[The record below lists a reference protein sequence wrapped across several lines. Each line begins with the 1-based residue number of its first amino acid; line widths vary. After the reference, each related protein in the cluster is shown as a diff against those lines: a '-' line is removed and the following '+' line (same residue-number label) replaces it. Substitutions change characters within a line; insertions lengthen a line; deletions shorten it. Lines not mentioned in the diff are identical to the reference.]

1 MWKHAIYYNYY
12 QFSRGMYCISW
23 LYLGLW
29 SCAEYMYMF
38 SHFTSARTTTRCIQ
52 KIMKVIKWSKARKI
66 HSGDLF
72 YNTLRAHNK
81 LAWMKSFFLES
92 FHEWTNDCVCWKMTI
107 LSDTKSKT
115 GIWVSCMQ
123 VCWWN
128 SVYRYYVVWS
138 WHWCTVAVQN
148 KHFQSVINILI
159 IVSWV
164 HSFAA
169 YYSRAWMH
177 FSSLQVSKRK
187 SNQSK
192 PVVPFCISNV

>member
-12 QFSRGMYCISW
+12 QFSRGMYRISW

-38 SHFTSARTTTRCIQ
+38 SHLTSARTTTRCIQ

-115 GIWVSCMQ
+115 GIWVSCLQ
-123 VCWWN
+123 VCWRN
-128 SVYRYYVVWS
+128 SVYRYYIVWS
-138 WHWCTVAVQN
+138 WHALVHYCGTKQTFPVSHQHSHHRAMSP
-148 KHFQSVINILI
+148 FICGILF
-159 IVSWV
+159 SCMNALFLTT
-164 HSFAA
+164 SF
-169 YYSRAWMH
+169 
-177 FSSLQVSKRK
+177 
-187 SNQSK
+187 
-192 PVVPFCISNV
+192 